1 MEATF
6 APTIKMHHATRAKAA
21 RLAAMLGAEYPQLSL
36 VAVPGD
42 EIDHEIYEH
51 DLDTFEITADGD
63 DVVWTGDKVPELA
76 DVLDACAAADID
88 LTEDE
93 EEEPESRS
101 SVVPPKYREI
111 YRGVSST
118 GQSNGDWL
126 AERLTADTT
135 CADGKMNLNK
145 LLAVFEANGVDLN
158 ATWALARFTES
169 LGWRGRF
176 RMSGRNVLE
185 KIVARDGVYFD
196 GTGAKVTPHA
206 GWMEAMAEKHAKWLA
221 KETKTAA
228 AATVSVREAVEG

>member
-1 MEATF
+1 METTF
-6 APTIKMHHATRAKAA
+6 APTIRMHHATRAKAA
-21 RLAAMLGAEYPQLSL
+21 RLAAMLDAEYPQLSL

-51 DLDTFEITADGD
+51 DLDTFEITVDDG

-88 LTEDE
+88 LTEEE
-93 EEEPESRS
+93 EEEPEYRS
-101 SVVPPKYREI
+101 TVVPLKYREI
-111 YRGVSST
+111 YRDVSST

-135 CADGKMNLNK
+135 NADGKMNLDD
-145 LLAVFEANGVDLN
+145 LLRIFEANGVDLN
-158 ATWALARFTES
+158 AKWALARFTQS
-169 LGWRGRF
+169 PGWRGRF

-206 GWMEAMAEKHAKWLA
+206 EWREAMAEKHAKWLA
-221 KETKTAA
+221 KEAKAA
-228 AATVSVREAVEG
+228 AVPVGG